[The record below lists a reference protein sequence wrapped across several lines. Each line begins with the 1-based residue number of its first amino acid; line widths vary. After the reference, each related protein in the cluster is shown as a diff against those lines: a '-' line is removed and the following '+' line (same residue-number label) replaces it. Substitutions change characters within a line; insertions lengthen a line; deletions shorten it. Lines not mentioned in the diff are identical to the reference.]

1 MTFVLQYDINMR
13 KVKIKVVGR
22 VYHWL
27 REDRSV
33 FTQYDFDGKP
43 NEKGIIRGMYEKV
56 DLDKLYDEHFGEVNV
71 VTDSKE
77 KVQETIVK
85 EVPIEVIVE
94 KEEVEKAELKEVLE
108 SVFGEIIEEV
118 PIKEEVTFVRRR
130 REGLSLRTEQRR
142 RKELGMSR
150 KSGRPE
156 EIDWNK
162 VKADCLVRYKEGES
176 VVSICKAHGIS
187 VSSFYRVVLKR

>member
-1 MTFVLQYDINMR
+1 MRYDILNEEGV
-13 KVKIKVVGR
+13 KV
-22 VYHWL
+22 
-27 REDRSV
+27 
-33 FTQYDFDGKP
+33 
-43 NEKGIIRGMYEKV
+43 
-56 DLDKLYDEHFGEVNV
+56 
-71 VTDSKE
+71 
-77 KVQETIVK
+77 
-85 EVPIEVIVE
+85 
-94 KEEVEKAELKEVLE
+94 AALK
-108 SVFGEIIEEV
+108 S
-118 PIKEEVTFVRRR
+118 KEEVTFVRRR

-187 VSSFYRVVLKR
+187 VSSFYRVVLSKGGNNA